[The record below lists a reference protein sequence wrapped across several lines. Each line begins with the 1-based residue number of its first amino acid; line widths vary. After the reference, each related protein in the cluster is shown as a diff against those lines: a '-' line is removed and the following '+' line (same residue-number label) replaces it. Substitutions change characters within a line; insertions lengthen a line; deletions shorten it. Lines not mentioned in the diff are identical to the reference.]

1 VPKLKVTLKVNL
13 HGVAAVT
20 EVQAIEE
27 IVEPVAP
34 APEKPAA
41 EAMDT
46 DAAAANGDQPAA
58 EGDAAAAEPQVRNK
72 SSDPQPSHCNASTIP
87 GENEDELRLETVN
100 ADAGKDAQLNR

>member
-1 VPKLKVTLKVNL
+1 MRVLSLCAATQQDGSVPKLKVTLKVTL
-13 HGVAAVT
+13 HGVTAVT

-46 DAAAANGDQPAA
+46 DAAADGEKPAA
-58 EGDAAAAEPQVRNK
+58 AEVDAAAAEPEVRK
-72 SSDPQPSHCNASTIP
+72 SPHTNPDTGRHA
-87 GENEDELRLETVN
+87 
-100 ADAGKDAQLNR
+100 AF

>member
-1 VPKLKVTLKVNL
+1 MRVLSLLAATQQDGSVPKLKVTLKVNL
-13 HGVAAVT
+13 HGVTAVT

-46 DAAAANGDQPAA
+46 DAAAADGEKPAA
-58 EGDAAAAEPQVRNK
+58 AEVDAAAAEPEVRK
-72 SSDPQPSHCNASTIP
+72 SPHTNPDTGRHA
-87 GENEDELRLETVN
+87 
-100 ADAGKDAQLNR
+100 AF